1 MREAPSARELIA
13 LAAIVALGVA
23 WVWPRLALPVSFDAL
38 QMYLPMARRL
48 LAEGPAYL
56 QRPESLAYAP
66 VAFVFPALFGAHEM
80 AVRWANVALYGASI
94 AAAFFA
100 VRSAHSPRAA
110 FIAAA
115 LVAISPTLH
124 PYMADVLTEPPFVF
138 FTAVWIA
145 SVAALASGGRAGW
158 ALVGGIA
165 LALATLTRP
174 ALMFFPLIG
183 AAFFAWRAGRV
194 HDEERRTALRLALL
208 HLIGLAG
215 VAAWIARNA
224 IEFGFPSVAVGAG
237 NALFLGI
244 NPLVDGFDPIY
255 YGLSFDDG
263 AVTMG
268 LGHLSIEGDRL
279 LRRVALR
286 ELADIPFPV
295 LLEMGVRKALA
306 FVFVTDWEP
315 HVARLRAWRVVLV
328 FFAIAAL
335 FFERRS
341 RLVQALAL
349 FAAYMVAVHLPLL
362 YHHRYSVGAIDLPL
376 ALLAAIG
383 LAVALDSPR
392 RLALL
397 AFVTVI
403 GIGLVLASIV
413 NAGPGSPHPERSPYD
428 VVWSRAD
435 RSVRTVAP
443 NGAIEI
449 PITHAP
455 GFNPSSHFMIE
466 MDLGIAPSERGARC
480 PAMHVRYKGLDEP
493 GYAEGRVAR
502 IPLRADG
509 RVRTLDI
516 GMAHP
521 IFMDREGTLRLELE
535 CGSEAQVTIANLRVL
550 APNRA
555 VVYRNRVAKGT

>member
-1 MREAPSARELIA
+1 
-13 LAAIVALGVA
+13 
-23 WVWPRLALPVSFDAL
+23 
-38 QMYLPMARRL
+38 
-48 LAEGPAYL
+48 
-56 QRPESLAYAP
+56 
-66 VAFVFPALFGAHEM
+66 
-80 AVRWANVALYGASI
+80 
-94 AAAFFA
+94 
-100 VRSAHSPRAA
+100 
-110 FIAAA
+110 
-115 LVAISPTLH
+115 
-124 PYMADVLTEPPFVF
+124 
-138 FTAVWIA
+138 
-145 SVAALASGGRAGW
+145 
-158 ALVGGIA
+158 
-165 LALATLTRP
+165 
-174 ALMFFPLIG
+174 MFFPLVG
-183 AAFFAWRAGRV
+183 AAFFAWQAGRA
-194 HDEERRTALRLALL
+194 HDEERRTVLSLAAL

-224 IEFGFPSVAVGAG
+224 IEFGFPSVATGAG

-244 NPLVDGFDPIY
+244 NPLVDGFDPVY

-268 LGHLSIEGDRL
+268 LGNLSIEGDRL

-295 LLEMGVRKALA
+295 LLEMGVRKAFA
-306 FVFVTDWEP
+306 FVFVADWEP
-315 HVARLRAWRVVLV
+315 HVLRLRAWRLVLMV
-328 FFAIAAL
+328 FAIAAL
-335 FFERRS
+335 FLERRS
-341 RLVQALAL
+341 RTVQALAL
-349 FAAYMVAVHLPLL
+349 FVAYMFAVHLPLL
-362 YHHRYSVGAIDLPL
+362 YHFRYSVGALDLPL

-403 GIGLVLASIV
+403 GLGLALASIV

-428 VVWSRAD
+428 VVWSRSD
-435 RSVRTVAP
+435 RSVQTLAA
-443 NGAIEI
+443 NGAVEI

-455 GFNPSSHFMIE
+455 GFNPFTHFMIE
-466 MDLGIAPSERGARC
+466 MDLGVEPKERGARC

-493 GYAEGRVAR
+493 GYAQGRVAR

-516 GMAHP
+516 GMAYP

-555 VVYRNRVAKGT
+555 IVYRNLEAKGA